1 MGLHLQRQVHL
12 VPAHLL
18 AVEVG
23 SPEAL
28 AFILG
33 RPDVGEVEGE
43 LPVTLLV
50 SLQPLVVHNVP
61 GDFVD
66 QLTPPILETNLNRFN
81 DRQKAYHRKNIYRFR
96 VLSEDVISA
105 NLCIHFSLFRGN
117 ILLPRRPP
125 GE

>member
-1 MGLHLQRQVHL
+1 MGLHLQGEIHL

-18 AVEVG
+18 AVEV
-23 SPEAL
+23 SRPEAL
-28 AFILG
+28 ALILS

-43 LPVTLLV
+43 LLDTLLV
-50 SLQPLVVHNVP
+50 SLQTLVVHNVS
-61 GDFVD
+61 GNFVD
-66 QLTPPILETNLNRFN
+66 QVTPPILKADLNRFN
-81 DRQKAYHRKNIYRFR
+81 DNQKAYHRKNIYRFR
-96 VLSEDVISA
+96 VFSEDVISA